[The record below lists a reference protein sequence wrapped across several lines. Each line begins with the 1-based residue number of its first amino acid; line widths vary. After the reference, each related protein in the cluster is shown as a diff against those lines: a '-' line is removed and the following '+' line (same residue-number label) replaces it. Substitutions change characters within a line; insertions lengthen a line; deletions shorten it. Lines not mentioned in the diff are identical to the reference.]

1 MEKINRA
8 PQVLKLAFL
17 HGLYFFI
24 TGIWP
29 ILHMPSFIAITGP
42 KTDLWLVR
50 TVGMLVLAIGIGLM
64 MSALR
69 KFITLPVIVIGTG
82 AAFGFTLIDIIYVVQ
97 NVISPIYLLDA
108 CIEII
113 FLVLWSGLFYQ
124 AGNNKSTGT

>member
-1 MEKINRA
+1 MSKINRA

-29 ILHMPSFIAITGP
+29 ILHMPSFIAVTGP

-50 TVGMLVLAIGIGLM
+50 TVGILILLIGIGLM
-64 MSALR
+64 ISAIR
-69 KFITLPVIVIGTG
+69 KFITLPVIIIGAG
-82 AAFGFTLIDIIYVVQ
+82 AALGLTLIDIIYVMKH
-97 NVISPIYLLDA
+97 VISPIYLLDA

-113 FLVLWSGLFYQ
+113 ILVLWAGLFYR
-124 AGNNKSTGT
+124 TGYRLTGR

>member
-1 MEKINRA
+1 MTKINRG

-24 TGIWP
+24 AGIWP
-29 ILHMPSFIAITGP
+29 ILHMPSFIAVTGP

-50 TVGMLVLAIGIGLM
+50 TVGMLALVIGAGLM
-64 MSALR
+64 MSAIR
-69 KFITLPVIVIGTG
+69 KFVTLPIIFIGTG
-82 AAFGFTLIDIIYVVQ
+82 AALGFILIDVIYVIQ

-113 FLVLWSGLFYQ
+113 FLVLWAGLLYRSG
-124 AGNNKSTGT
+124 NP